1 MKRMVFITTLLMCCA
16 AMTAWGEVKKEG
28 GQEQVLTAG
37 AEIKDHLTH
46 DPIKGVRGELLW
58 AADSSFVDTLKV
70 SYEEGEGW
78 KYSYFSAEIKKAG
91 NYLIRLEADGYA
103 TRYVPLEIKKM
114 YRRERYKSIKTVYLK
129 KQPKKTDIE
138 LD

>member
-1 MKRMVFITTLLMCCA
+1 MIKEIFSNCLLLVDFCLPMEA
-16 AMTAWGEVKKEG
+16 QEVKKEG
-28 GQEQVLTAG
+28 GQDQVLTAG

-103 TRYVPLEIKKM
+103 TRYVP
-114 YRRERYKSIKTVYLK
+114 
-129 KQPKKTDIE
+129 
-138 LD
+138 